1 MFKSFFKIA
10 LVVLLVIAML
20 ALSFMFTSGLV
31 YLISLCFDFT
41 FTWKLSTG
49 IWLVLMLLG
58 RVPRTEVKNGHS
70 H

>member
-58 RVPRTEVKNGHS
+58 RVPRTEVKNVHS

>member
-20 ALSFMFTSGLV
+20 ALSFLFTSGLV